1 MRDVL
6 VQQYTDGEFRA
17 LLSEFQDAVDKHKYT
32 EKIPYD
38 TWRKLV
44 RTVGTIQ
51 IEVANNILNIH
62 KWPDSTVLYSTKT
75 YDWGFGRFFYNYMV
89 KKENE
94 RKMFKVDLDL
104 NTQYN
109 QYADVSANQIDN
121 GNWDPVGDAINSAT
135 SAIDSATGATITS
148 NGIVWEYGYDDSNS
162 ASSNTTTYYP
172 SNLGTIS
179 TITSLEDRVNCLEAE
194 IQKKV
199 DKEENNTIKENKKMK
214 GFNFEFGSCS
224 GDNVRMSMYG
234 LAVKNSAGSWVSF
247 NPNTY
252 NIVDVEIMNFDG
264 GKYLYKM
271 PTAIRDIQVGD
282 VIIHC
287 RKPMFVSG
295 INEKSLIAIDPV
307 DGEVKEIMPTV
318 SPFGFNFVTKIVNL
332 FASYMTAPTAD
343 QPFGNMLP
351 FMLMSGESGKDIDP
365 MMLMLMMNQNGNGRM
380 SNLMPMC
387 LMMKDRK
394 DIDPLMLM
402 ALSDSFNSAPAH
414 PHVCHCGKHAEQEA
428 EPNN

>member
-1 MRDVL
+1 MTEIFE
-6 VQQYTDGEFRA
+6 YTPEK
-17 LLSEFQDAVDKHKYT
+17 FQLILNRFQKFVEAGTYT
-32 EKIPYD
+32 SKIPYD
-38 TWRKLV
+38 IWRKLKKL
-44 RTVGTIQ
+44 RNPK
-51 IEVANNILNIH
+51 IEYTSPFVKICEVDVAGQDIDIF
-62 KWPDSTVLYSTKT
+62 TAET
-75 YDWGFGRFFYNYMV
+75 YDWGFGRFFYDYFI
-89 KKENE
+89 KKEND
-94 RKMFKVDLDL
+94 RKMNKVLKVDLDCSKQC
-104 NTQYN
+104 TG
-109 QYADVSANQIDN
+109 ADLYVKSNS
-121 GNWDPVGDAINSAT
+121 NWDPIGEVINSAT
-135 SAIDSATGATITS
+135 NAIITS
-148 NGIVWEYGYDDSNS
+148 NGTVWEHGCCDG
-162 ASSNTTTYYP
+162 ASTNTATTGTYPYY
-172 SNLGTIS
+172 LGTIN
-179 TITSLEDRVNCLEAE
+179 TLEDRVNQLEAE
-194 IQKKV
+194 VQKKA
-199 DKEENNTIKENKKMK
+199 DKVENNTTKENNKMK

-307 DGEVKEIMPTV
+307 DGEVKEIMPTT

-365 MMLMLMMNQNGNGRM
+365 MMLMLMMNQNGTGMM

-402 ALSDSFNSAPAH
+402 ALYGSFNSAPAH
-414 PHVCHCGKHAEQEA
+414 PHVCHCGKHTEQEA
-428 EPNN
+428 EANN